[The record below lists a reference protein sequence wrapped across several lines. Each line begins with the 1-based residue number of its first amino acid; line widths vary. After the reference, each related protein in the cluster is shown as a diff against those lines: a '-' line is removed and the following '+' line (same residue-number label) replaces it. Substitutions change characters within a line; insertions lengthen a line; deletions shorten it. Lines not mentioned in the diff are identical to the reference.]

1 MANLVSLVR
10 RETGVN
16 DLFDFRRGFDDIFN
30 RFLAGAAPTSERG
43 NRGLL
48 AVPPIESWIDREN
61 KKFHL
66 SIALPGFDPKEL
78 QVELEGNNLTVSG
91 EHEEKDEKKDADY
104 LQQEF
109 SYGRIERTIELP
121 EGVDT
126 SKVSAEYNNGVLEIT
141 APLNEAALPK
151 RIEVRPSSSSAKAK
165 GASEGG
171 TGASGGAS
179 S

>member
-1 MANLVSLVR
+1 M
-10 RETGVN
+10 
-16 DLFDFRRGFDDIFN
+16 
-30 RFLAGAAPTSERG
+30 
-43 NRGLL
+43 
-48 AVPPIESWIDREN
+48 AVPPIESWVDREN

-104 LQQEF
+104 LEQEF
-109 SYGRIERTIELP
+109 SYGRMERTIVLP

-141 APLNEAALPK
+141 APFNEAALPK

-165 GASEGG
+165 GASAGAAAGG
-171 TGASGGAS
+171 SAGGS

>member
-1 MANLVSLVR
+1 MANLVR
-10 RETGVN
+10 TEPGVN

-30 RFLAGAAPTSERG
+30 RFLTGAAPISERG
-43 NRGLL
+43 NRVLVV
-48 AVPPIESWIDREN
+48 VPPIESWVDREN

-165 GASEGG
+165 GASAGG
-171 TGASGGAS
+171 AGASGGAS

>member
-1 MANLVSLVR
+1 V
-10 RETGVN
+10 
-16 DLFDFRRGFDDIFN
+16 
-30 RFLAGAAPTSERG
+30 
-43 NRGLL
+43 
-48 AVPPIESWIDREN
+48 AVPPIESWVDREN

-91 EHEEKDEKKDADY
+91 EHQETDEKKDADY

-109 SYGRIERTIELP
+109 SYGRMERTIVLP

-126 SKVSAEYNNGVLEIT
+126 SKLSAEYNNGVLEIT
-141 APLNEAALPK
+141 APLSEAALPK

-165 GASEGG
+165 GASAGAAAGG
-171 TGASGGAS
+171 SGGAS

>member
-1 MANLVSLVR
+1 MANLVR
-10 RETGVN
+10 RETGAN

-30 RFLAGAAPTSERG
+30 RFLTGAAPISERS
-43 NRGLL
+43 NRVLV
-48 AVPPIESWIDREN
+48 AVPPIESWVDREN

-104 LQQEF
+104 LEQEF
-109 SYGRIERTIELP
+109 SYGRTERTIVLP

-141 APLNEAALPK
+141 APLSEAALPK

-165 GASEGG
+165 GAS
-171 TGASGGAS
+171 AGGAAGGSAGGS

>member
-1 MANLVSLVR
+1 MANLVIT
-10 RETGVN
+10 ETGAN

-30 RFLAGAAPTSERG
+30 RFLTGAAPISERG
-43 NRGLL
+43 NRVLV

-91 EHEEKDEKKDADY
+91 EHQEKDEKKDADY

-109 SYGRIERTIELP
+109 SYGRIERTIVLP
-121 EGVDT
+121 ESVDT

-151 RIEVRPSSSSAKAK
+151 RIEVKSSAKAK
-165 GASEGG
+165 GAKGASAGSA
-171 TGASGGAS
+171 GASGGAS

>member
-1 MANLVSLVR
+1 MANLVR
-10 RETGVN
+10 TEPGVN

-30 RFLAGAAPTSERG
+30 RFLTGAAPISERG
-43 NRGLL
+43 NRVLV
-48 AVPPIESWIDREN
+48 AVPPIESWVDREN

-109 SYGRIERTIELP
+109 SYGRIERTIVLP
-121 EGVDT
+121 ESVDT

-151 RIEVRPSSSSAKAK
+151 RIEVKPSSAKAK
-165 GASEGG
+165 AASAGG
-171 TGASGGAS
+171 GSSASMGAS

>member
-1 MANLVSLVR
+1 MANLVR
-10 RETGVN
+10 RETGAN

-30 RFLAGAAPTSERG
+30 RFLTGAVPTGERG
-43 NRGLL
+43 NRVLV
-48 AVPPIESWIDREN
+48 AVPPIESWVDREN

-104 LQQEF
+104 LEQEF
-109 SYGRIERTIELP
+109 SYGRMERTIVLP

-141 APLNEAALPK
+141 APLSEAAMPK

-165 GASEGG
+165 GASAGAAAGG
-171 TGASGGAS
+171 TGGGGS
-179 S
+179 

>member
-1 MANLVSLVR
+1 MANLVR
-10 RETGVN
+10 RESGAN
-16 DLFDFRRGFDDIFN
+16 DLFDFRRSFDDIFN
-30 RFLAGAAPTSERG
+30 RFLTGAVPTSERG
-43 NRGLL
+43 NRMLV
-48 AVPPIESWIDREN
+48 AVPPIESWVDREN

-66 SIALPGFDPKEL
+66 SIALPGFDPKDL

-109 SYGRIERTIELP
+109 SYGRVERTIALP

-141 APLNEAALPK
+141 APLSESALPK
-151 RIEVRPSSSSAKAK
+151 RIEVKASAKAK
-165 GASEGG
+165 GA
-171 TGASGGAS
+171 AA
-179 S
+179 